1 MAVLCGPD
9 GARVSFLAAGA
20 GEPLVLVHSSGMPA
34 LQWRRVMP
42 LLAPRLRVLALD
54 LPGYGRTGP
63 VPRGPKVD
71 LGAEAAPIAALA
83 RWAGRP
89 LHLVG
94 HSYGGVVAL
103 HAALTGAAPL
113 ASLTLLEPVAFG
125 VLEALGDAEGLADVD
140 IPAAPLYEAFQRGDH
155 EAALT
160 GFVDYW
166 NGPGAWARLGEG
178 ARRGMLAAAPKIGQE
193 IAAARDLRDVA
204 ALRALAVPT
213 LLVAGEHTRQVAR
226 HIVARL
232 AELLPDARAAVLPGA
247 GHMAP
252 LTHPEPL
259 AAAIAAHA
267 EAHAG

>member
-1 MAVLCGPD
+1 MTVLCQPG

-20 GEPLVLVHSSGMPA
+20 GEPVVLVHSSGMPA
-34 LQWRRVMP
+34 LQWRRVIP
-42 LLAPRLRVLALD
+42 LLAPHARAVAPD
-54 LPGYGRTGP
+54 LPGYGLTAP

-71 LGAEAAPIAALA
+71 LSAEAAPIAALA

-89 LHLVG
+89 IHLVG

-140 IPAAPLYEAFQRGDH
+140 VPARPLYEAFQRGDY
-155 EAALT
+155 AVALA

-166 NGPGAWARLGEG
+166 NGPGAWAQLGEG
-178 ARRGMLAAAPKIGQE
+178 PRAGMLAAAPKIAQE
-193 IAAARDLRDVA
+193 IASARDLRDVA
-204 ALRALAVPT
+204 ALQRLAVPT
-213 LLVAGEHTRQVAR
+213 LLLAGERTRKVAR

-232 AELLPDARAAVLPGA
+232 AESLPDERAEVLAGA

-252 LTHPEPL
+252 LTHPEPV
-259 AAAIAAHA
+259 ARAIADHVRTHA
-267 EAHAG
+267 A